1 MGTGTGLNAE
11 KGGDPMDQHT
21 IRGIHCDVEN
31 CAYNNGHCCCTANQ
45 VEVTC
50 GPTAHQTKCGTF
62 REN

>member
-1 MGTGTGLNAE
+1 
-11 KGGDPMDQHT
+11 MDQHT
-21 IRGIHCDVEN
+21 IHGIHCDVEN
-31 CAYNNGHCCCTANQ
+31 CAYNNGHCCCTASQ